1 MFVLYIISQEKL
13 QAQLKQL
20 TEEQNKYEAVLKDLS
35 QKEQELKSCQ
45 EELKQCHKLYV
56 ISNYTIITNSNN
68 SMHVTRVISHNM
80 LSWVWGRVITWALG
94 EVKTRVIND

>member
-1 MFVLYIISQEKL
+1 MHTVNMFVLCIISQEDL

-45 EELKQCHKLYV
+45 EELKQCHKSYV
-56 ISNYTIITNSNN
+56 ISNHAIITNSNN

-80 LSWVWGRVITWALG
+80 LS
-94 EVKTRVIND
+94 